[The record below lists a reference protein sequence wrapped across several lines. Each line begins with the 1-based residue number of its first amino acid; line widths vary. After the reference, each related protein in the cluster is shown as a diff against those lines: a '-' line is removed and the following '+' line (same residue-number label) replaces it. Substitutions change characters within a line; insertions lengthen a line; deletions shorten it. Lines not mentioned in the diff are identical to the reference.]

1 MYMPKLYLHTVL
13 IGFMMAAA
21 SIIMPVDGLAASRHG
36 SLKPKPVKS
45 LQQLKNMVK
54 NKGGYGYYGVLKG
67 GVVPALAD
75 SGVAMAATAPVGN
88 TPEQVDYS
96 TTNVQV
102 EGVDEADTVK
112 TDGHYIYSLNNNQ
125 LRIIEAYPARKLA
138 LLATIP
144 YDSDFSPI
152 ELFNEGDHLVVIGQ
166 SWRTL
171 DDASPTAASGLKLA
185 YWYFRGESQTVA
197 RVYDVKDKTQPKL
210 EREIAFDGS
219 YLSSRRIGNTVYL
232 LGRKYPLY
240 YPYIMPFIAEAADDS
255 LAPVATAADTPAVK
269 ANKTA
274 EPQLTRSQVVPKI
287 RDSRTNN
294 GKDTYLLMKQIYYF
308 PDFAEANYIMV
319 GSFNLDKPDQPV
331 DVKSY
336 LGGGDIVYASTE
348 NLYISAA
355 DYNGDGANTVTHI
368 YKFGLKDGSLAF
380 SNAGEVPGTPLN
392 QYSLDENNGYFR
404 IATTVNTW
412 TTDGTN
418 WQNNTWNNLY
428 TLDDTMQVKG
438 KLEHLAEGER
448 IYSARFMGN
457 KAYLVTYEQVD
468 PLFVI
473 DLSTP
478 EEPKMLGQLKIPGFS
493 NYLHPYDENHLL
505 GLGQETVASTTG
517 GLPTMKGVKLALF
530 DVTDPTHPEE
540 LHSLVIG
547 GKGSYS
553 PASYDAKA
561 FWFDKK
567 RNLLGFPIEETD
579 SSRDYASDEWPARVF
594 QGAQVFNVTI
604 EDGFVKKGA
613 VTHLDEKPTDY
624 DWYHYVQRLLTIGEQ
639 LYTFSDSRLKVN
651 SLKDFSLSGQLDFP
665 LDLPTDTGLIA
676 Y

>member
-1 MYMPKLYLHTVL
+1 MYMPKLYQHTVL
-13 IGFMMAAA
+13 IGFMIAAA
-21 SIIMPVDGLAASRHG
+21 SIIMPVDGMAASRHNA
-36 SLKPKPVKS
+36 LKPKPVKS

-54 NKGGYGYYGVLKG
+54 NKGGYGYYGILKTG
-67 GVVPALAD
+67 AVPALAD
-75 SGVAMAATAPVGN
+75 SGVATAGAAPVGN

-96 TTNVQV
+96 ATNVQV

-125 LRIIEAYPARKLA
+125 LRIIEAYPTRKLA

-144 YDSDFSPI
+144 YDNEFSPI
-152 ELFNEGDHLVVIGQ
+152 ELFNEGDRLVVMGQ
-166 SWRTL
+166 SWRNL
-171 DDASPTAASGLKLA
+171 DDSSPTDSGGLKLA

-197 RVYDVKDKTQPKL
+197 RVYDVRDKTQPKL

-219 YLSSRRIGNTVYL
+219 YLSSRRIGKTVYL
-232 LGRKYPLY
+232 LGRKYPLFF
-240 YPYIMPFIAEAADDS
+240 PYIMPLVAEPADDA
-255 LAPVATAADTPAVK
+255 LIPGTTPAVK
-269 ANKTA
+269 ATKTA

-294 GKDTYLLMKQIYYF
+294 GKDTYLPMKQIYYF
-308 PDFAEANYIMV
+308 PDFSEANYIMV
-319 GSFNLDKPDQPV
+319 GSFNLDKPDEPV
-331 DVKSY
+331 NVKSY
-336 LGGGDIVYASTE
+336 LGGGDIVYASTD

-355 DYNGDGANTVTHI
+355 DYSGDSAGAVTHI
-368 YKFGLKDGSLAF
+368 YKFGLKDGGLAF
-380 SNAGEVPGTPLN
+380 SNTGEVPGTPLN

-404 IATTVNTW
+404 IATTVDTW
-412 TTDGTN
+412 TSDGTN
-418 WQNNTWNNLY
+418 SQNNTWNNLY

-473 DLSTP
+473 DLSAP

-530 DVTDPTHPEE
+530 DVTDPAQPQE

-594 QGAQVFNVTI
+594 QGAQVFNVTL

-624 DWYHYVQRLLTIGEQ
+624 DWYHYVQRLLTIGEE
-639 LYTFSDSRLKVN
+639 LYTFSDTRLKVN

-665 LDLPTDTGLIA
+665 LDVPTDTGLIA